1 MKKLIFLSLIL
12 LFPIFF
18 VGCGQT
24 VSNINEYDIK
34 IVYNEDTQTLN
45 CSQNVLYFNNSD
57 NVMTCIPFFLYPN
70 SFAEEVKTV
79 SAVDIDKAYPNGKD
93 YGNISFSDIKVDGK
107 DVDINIEGKEN
118 CILSVELGKELYPDE
133 KVEISMEYT
142 VSLANI
148 NHRLGY
154 GNNTINLGNFHPIAC
169 VYENGRGFVKNEFC
183 SNGDPFYS
191 DIANYSV
198 VIEYPKDYVIASTG
212 DGSTNEDGDVKVSS
226 LNSLKT
232 RDFCI
237 VLSQRFKQK
246 SKKIGETEVKYYYY
260 DDLDPDHSLQVSCD
274 AIETFSEMFGKY
286 PYEQFSVVQANF
298 VYGGMEYP
306 NLVMI
311 SDEISIREDIDYV
324 IVHETAHQWWYGLVG
339 NNEFENAWQDESLT
353 EYSTVLF
360 FEEYPEYNLNYKQII
375 SSADD
380 VYKNFLSIFSKIYEK
395 VDKSMTRS
403 LNQFKTEP
411 EYVNC
416 VYVKG
421 ILMYDNIRAGIGEKK
436 FLKCLKQYCKKFSYT
451 NATPE
456 NLIAIFEN
464 TAGVKIENLFEIW
477 LQGEEIVF

>member
-24 VSNINEYDIK
+24 TSNINEYDIK
-34 IVYNEDTQTLN
+34 IVYHEDTQTLS
-45 CSQNVLYFNNSD
+45 CSQTVVYFNNSD
-57 NVMTCIPFFLYPN
+57 NVMTYIPFFLYPN

-79 SAVDIDKAYPNGKD
+79 SAVDIDKAYPNGKS
-93 YGNISFSDIKVDGK
+93 YGNISFYDVKVDGEK
-107 DVDINIEGKEN
+107 VDINIEGKEN
-118 CILSVELGKELYPDE
+118 CILSVELGRELYPDE
-133 KVEISMEYT
+133 SVDIHMDYT

-154 GNNTINLGNFHPIAC
+154 GDDTVNLGNFHPIAC

-191 DIANYSV
+191 DIANYDV
-198 VIEYPKDYVIASTG
+198 TIEYPKEYVIANTG
-212 DGSTNEDGDVKVSS
+212 GGDTSEDGDIKVSS
-226 LNSLKT
+226 LKSTKT

-237 VLSQRFKQK
+237 VLSKKFKQK
-246 SKKIGETEVKYYYY
+246 SKKVNKTEVKYYYY
-260 DDLDPDHSLQVSCD
+260 DDLDPDHSLQISCD
-274 AIETFSEMFGKY
+274 AIETFSEMFGEY
-286 PYEQFSVVQANF
+286 PYEQFSVVQTNF

-311 SDEISIREDIDYV
+311 SDDISIREDIDYV

-353 EYSTVLF
+353 EYSTALF
-360 FEEYPEYNLNYKQII
+360 FEKHPEYNFDYKQII
-375 SSADD
+375 SSANE
-380 VYKNFLSIFSKIYEK
+380 VYKNFLNIFSKVYEK
-395 VDKSMTRS
+395 VDKSMTRR
-403 LNQFKTEP
+403 LNEFKTEP

-421 ILMYDNIRAGIGEKK
+421 MLMYDNIREGIGEKK
-436 FLKCLKQYCKKFSYT
+436 FLKCLKQYYKKFAYR
-451 NATPE
+451 NARPE
-456 NLIAIFEN
+456 DLVAIFEN
-464 TAGVKIENLFEIW
+464 VSGVKIENLFETW
-477 LQGEEIVF
+477 LQGDEIIF